1 MTSYLSD
8 TGTKTFAKI
17 VNLDPQAAFSEIWGW
32 KIRVGHSF
40 SGYFNPVPFKYLYGR
55 RGRGVVYQSELLDV
69 EWNESPSSSD
79 FFKQLKE
86 AMGNDNINSHQLSM
100 RFNVDVYVGYS
111 EQSNFTTGRISG
123 LILNNSYNQ
132 YLCLMLTFL
141 LYAYYV
147 LLCFGLIYQKRKL
160 IVIKRQKI
168 SFLGL

>member
-1 MTSYLSD
+1 MQRLWIWTPKRRFRKFGVGKFEWDIISLAILIQFLSSICME
-8 TGTKTFAKI
+8 G
-17 VNLDPQAAFSEIWGW
+17 VAAE
-32 KIRVGHSF
+32 
-40 SGYFNPVPFKYLYGR
+40 L
-55 RGRGVVYQSELLDV
+55 SELLDV

-100 RFNVDVYVGYS
+100 RFNVDVYVGDS

-147 LLCFGLIYQKRKL
+147 LLCFGLIYEKRKL